1 MNVKD
6 VLVSQYEASL
16 LMLKNTIAASDTEIW
31 TRRISKKAFWH
42 VAYHTLFY
50 TDFYLSKD
58 EKTFVPWVKHK
69 NECQFLGPVPWPP
82 HNEPHIGE
90 PYTQT
95 DLLECWDSI
104 HDTLVGTIEKTDLES
119 PSGFYWLPFNKLELQ
134 IYNIRH
140 IQHHTGQLAERI
152 REQRN
157 VGVQWVSKGEAQ
169 RNPGKN

>member
-6 VLVSQYEASL
+6 ILVSQYEASL
-16 LMLKNTIAASDTEIW
+16 LMLKNAIVASDREIW
-31 TRRISKKAFWH
+31 TRQICKKAFWH

-69 NECQFLGPVPWPP
+69 KEYQFLGPVPWAP
-82 HNEPHIGE
+82 HYEPDIGE
-90 PYTQT
+90 PYGQT
-95 DLLECWDSI
+95 DILEYWDSI
-104 HDTLVGTIEKTDLES
+104 HDTLVGKIEKTDLES

-140 IQHHTGQLAERI
+140 IQHHSGQLAERL
-152 REQRN
+152 RERRSI
-157 VGVQWVSKGEAQ
+157 GIKWVSRGERQ
-169 RNPGKN
+169 SNLGKS